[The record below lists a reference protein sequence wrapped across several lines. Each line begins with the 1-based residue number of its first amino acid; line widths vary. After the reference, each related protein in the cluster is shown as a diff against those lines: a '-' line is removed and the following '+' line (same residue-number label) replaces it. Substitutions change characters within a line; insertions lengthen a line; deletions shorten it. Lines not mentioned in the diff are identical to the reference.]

1 MYGHPLQLKPL
12 VAALRSSR
20 HVAVA
25 ACVAELAA
33 GEPPTEILL
42 IPAGVFRARDG
53 RPEGLPG
60 WRLTPERAREIIR
73 DAETA
78 RGDLVIDYEHQT
90 LAAEENGQPAP
101 AAGWFRR
108 MQWRDGEGLVAVDV
122 RWSARAAEYIRAGE
136 YRYISPVFEYDRQ
149 TGEVTAI
156 LMAAITNFP
165 AIDGHSDLAAR
176 AAARFSPQETTMDRN
191 ELIAALGLSADATD
205 AQITAALTAG
215 REAAAAL
222 TALRA
227 ELGVDESGD
236 PQAAVA
242 ALKTAQKPDLS
253 QYVPKAVHDET
264 RAQLAALRATGE
276 SAEVDRLIEAGL
288 NDGRI
293 PGQATAD
300 WLRQQGLAALKAH
313 LADAPTLEALK
324 GTQTQGKKPP
334 EDGSDGQLS
343 AEERAVCKAA
353 GITEEAFLAAKKTD

>member
-1 MYGHPLQLKPL
+1 MYGHPLQPKPL
-12 VAALRSSR
+12 VAALRSR

-33 GEPPTEILL
+33 GDPPTEILL
-42 IPAGVFRARDG
+42 IPAGMFRARDG
-53 RPEGLPG
+53 RPKGLPG

-73 DAETA
+73 DAESA

-90 LAAEENGQPAP
+90 LAAEENGKPAP

-122 RWSARAAEYIRAGE
+122 RWSTRAAEYIRAGE

-156 LMAAITNFP
+156 LMAAVTNFP
-165 AIDGHSDLAAR
+165 AIDGHSDLAVR
-176 AAARFSPQETTMDRN
+176 AAARFSTQETTMDRN

-215 REAAAAL
+215 REAVTAL

-227 ELGVDESGD
+227 ELGVDENGD
-236 PQAAVA
+236 PKATVADLKAAR
-242 ALKTAQKPDLS
+242 KPDLS

-264 RAQLAALRATGE
+264 RAQLAALRANGE

-288 NDGRI
+288 EDGRI

-300 WLRQQGLAALKAH
+300 WLRQRGLAALKAH

-324 GTQTQGKKPP
+324 GTQTQGKRPQDDDK
-334 EDGSDGQLS
+334 DGLS
-343 AEERAVCKAA
+343 AEEQAVCKAT
-353 GITEEAFLAAKKTD
+353 GMTVEAFKAAKKTD